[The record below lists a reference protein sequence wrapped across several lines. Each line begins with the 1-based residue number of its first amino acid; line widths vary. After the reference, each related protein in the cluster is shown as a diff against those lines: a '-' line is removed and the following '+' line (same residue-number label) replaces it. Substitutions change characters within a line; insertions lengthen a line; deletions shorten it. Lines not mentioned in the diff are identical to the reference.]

1 MCMTAEQFYVNYQFS
16 DEKINDSGELT
27 EDRIIELLDA
37 LSEYKVKIE
46 KL

>member
-1 MCMTAEQFYVNYQFS
+1 MSMTAEQFYVDYQFS

-27 EDRIIELLDA
+27 EDRIIELLNA
-37 LSEYKVKIE
+37 FYEYKVKIE